1 MGRRNL
7 EALAPPRGTLIRS
20 VTAESLMDERSFLSR
35 WSRRKALRQEEL
47 DDEVLVGTEETVT
60 KTVDSAEESP
70 PSPTDEDMPAVESL
84 GADDNYGDFLS
95 PKVSEKL
102 RKVAL
107 RKLFHGAGFN
117 IRDGLD
123 DYDEDFTY
131 FEPLGDIVTAD
142 MRHREEMLERKA
154 REVAEAAD
162 EESASEQQVAT
173 QAQTE
178 LEEESDVSDSE
189 TDDLAGSEIGKKE
202 DLVVDDAEDEES
214 GITDLDRPIDREVP
228 DPGPVSDSQIA
239 GMRDGTKGEN
249 G

>member
-35 WSRRKALRQEEL
+35 WSRRKALGQEEL
-47 DDEVLVGTEETVT
+47 DDAALGGTEEGMT
-60 KTVDSAEESP
+60 KTVDSAEEKP
-70 PSPTDEDMPAVESL
+70 PPPTDEDMPPIESL
-84 GADDNYGDFLS
+84 SEDDDYGDFLS

-154 REVAEAAD
+154 REAAEAAD
-162 EESASEQQVAT
+162 KESASEQQVAT

-178 LEEESDVSDSE
+178 LEEESEVPDSE
-189 TDDLAGSEIGKKE
+189 TDDLADSEIGKNE
-202 DLVVDDAEDEES
+202 DVVVDDAEDEKS
-214 GITDLDRPIDREVP
+214 GMTDLDRPVDRQVP
-228 DPGPVSDSQIA
+228 DPGPVSDSKIA
-239 GMRDGTKGEN
+239 RMRDDTKGEN

>member
-1 MGRRNL
+1 
-7 EALAPPRGTLIRS
+7 
-20 VTAESLMDERSFLSR
+20 MDERSFLSR

-47 DDEVLVGTEETVT
+47 DDAALGGTDETVIET
-60 KTVDSAEESP
+60 ANSAEEKRP
-70 PSPTDEDMPAVESL
+70 PPTDEDMPSVESL
-84 GADDNYGDFLS
+84 GEDDNYGDFLS

-102 RKVAL
+102 RKLAL

-154 REVAEAAD
+154 REAAEAAD
-162 EESASEQQVAT
+162 KESASEQQVAT

-178 LEEESDVSDSE
+178 LEEESEVPDSE
-189 TDDLAGSEIGKKE
+189 TDDLADSEIGKNE
-202 DLVVDDAEDEES
+202 DVVVDDAEDEES
-214 GITDLDRPIDREVP
+214 GMTDLDRPVDREAA
-228 DPGPVSDSQIA
+228 DHGPVSDSQIA

>member
-47 DDEVLVGTEETVT
+47 DDEVLGGTEETVT
-60 KTVDSAEESP
+60 KTVDFAEESP

-154 REVAEAAD
+154 REAAEAAD
-162 EESASEQQVAT
+162 KESASEQQVAT

-178 LEEESDVSDSE
+178 LEEESAVSDSE
-189 TDDLAGSEIGKKE
+189 TDDLADSDPGINE
-202 DLVVDDAEDEES
+202 DVVVDDAEDEES
-214 GITDLDRPIDREVP
+214 GMTGLGRPIDREVP
-228 DPGPVSDSQIA
+228 DPGPISDSQVA

>member
-47 DDEVLVGTEETVT
+47 DDEVLGGTEETVAR
-60 KTVDSAEESP
+60 KVDSAEESP

-131 FEPLGDIVTAD
+131 FEPLGDIVAAD

-154 REVAEAAD
+154 REAAEAANK
-162 EESASEQQVAT
+162 EGASEQGVAT

-178 LEEESDVSDSE
+178 LEEESEVPDSE
-189 TDDLAGSEIGKKE
+189 TDDLADSEIGKNE
-202 DLVVDDAEDEES
+202 DVVVDDAEDEKS
-214 GITDLDRPIDREVP
+214 GMTDLDRPVDRQVP
-228 DPGPVSDSQIA
+228 DPGPVSDSKIA
-239 GMRDGTKGEN
+239 RMRDDTKGEN

>member
-47 DDEVLVGTEETVT
+47 DDEVLGGTEETVT

-70 PSPTDEDMPAVESL
+70 PLPTDEDMPAVESL

-154 REVAEAAD
+154 REAAEAAD
-162 EESASEQQVAT
+162 KESASEQQVAT

-178 LEEESDVSDSE
+178 LEEESEVPDSE
-189 TDDLAGSEIGKKE
+189 TDDLADSEIGKNE
-202 DLVVDDAEDEES
+202 DVVVDDAEDEES
-214 GITDLDRPIDREVP
+214 GMTDLDRPVDREAA
-228 DPGPVSDSQIA
+228 DHGPVSGSQIA

>member
-84 GADDNYGDFLS
+84 GADDNYGDCLS
-95 PKVSEKL
+95 PKVSEQL
-102 RKVAL
+102 RKAAL
-107 RKLFHGAGFN
+107 RKLFPGARFN

-154 REVAEAAD
+154 REAAEAAD
-162 EESASEQQVAT
+162 KESASEQQVAT

-178 LEEESDVSDSE
+178 LEEESEVPDSE
-189 TDDLAGSEIGKKE
+189 TDDLADSEIGKNE
-202 DLVVDDAEDEES
+202 DVVVDDAEDEES
-214 GITDLDRPIDREVP
+214 GMTDLDRPVDRQVP
-228 DPGPVSDSQIA
+228 DPGPVSDSKIA
-239 GMRDGTKGEN
+239 RMRDDTKGEN

>member
-47 DDEVLVGTEETVT
+47 DDEVLGGTDETVT
-60 KTVDSAEESP
+60 KTVDFVEESP

-154 REVAEAAD
+154 REVAEAA
-162 EESASEQQVAT
+162 EKESASEQQVAT

-178 LEEESDVSDSE
+178 LEEESEVPDSE
-189 TDDLAGSEIGKKE
+189 TDDLADSEIGKNE
-202 DLVVDDAEDEES
+202 HVVVDDAEDEES
-214 GITDLDRPIDREVP
+214 GMTELDRQVP
-228 DPGPVSDSQIA
+228 DPGPVSDSKIA
-239 GMRDGTKGEN
+239 RMRDDTKGEN

>member
-7 EALAPPRGTLIRS
+7 EALAPPRGTLIRA

-47 DDEVLVGTEETVT
+47 DDEVLGGTEETVT
-60 KTVDSAEESP
+60 KTVDFAEESP

-154 REVAEAAD
+154 REAAEAAD
-162 EESASEQQVAT
+162 KESASEQGVAT
-173 QAQTE
+173 QPQTE
-178 LEEESDVSDSE
+178 LEEESEVPDSE
-189 TDDLAGSEIGKKE
+189 IDDLADSEIGKNE
-202 DLVVDDAEDEES
+202 DVVVDDAEDEES
-214 GITDLDRPIDREVP
+214 GMTDLDRPVDREVP
-228 DPGPVSDSQIA
+228 DPGPVSDSKIA
-239 GMRDGTKGEN
+239 RMRDDTKGEN

>member
-35 WSRRKALRQEEL
+35 WSRRKALRQAEL
-47 DDEVLVGTEETVT
+47 DYEVLGGTEETVT
-60 KTVDSAEESP
+60 KTVDFAEESP

-154 REVAEAAD
+154 REAAEAAD
-162 EESASEQQVAT
+162 KESASEQGVAT

-178 LEEESDVSDSE
+178 MEEESEVPDSE
-189 TDDLAGSEIGKKE
+189 TDDLADSEIGKNE
-202 DLVVDDAEDEES
+202 DVVVDDAEDEES
-214 GITDLDRPIDREVP
+214 GMMELDRPVDRQVP
-228 DPGPVSDSQIA
+228 DPGLVSDSKIA
-239 GMRDGTKGEN
+239 RMRDDTKGEN

>member
-1 MGRRNL
+1 MGRPNL

-35 WSRRKALRQEEL
+35 WSRRKALGQEEL
-47 DDEVLVGTEETVT
+47 DDAILGGTEETAT
-60 KTVDSAEESP
+60 KTVDSAEERP
-70 PSPTDEDMPAVESL
+70 PPPTDEDMPPIESL
-84 GADDNYGDFLS
+84 GEDDNYGDFLS

-154 REVAEAAD
+154 REAAEAA
-162 EESASEQQVAT
+162 EKESASEQQVAT

-178 LEEESDVSDSE
+178 LEEESEVPDSE
-189 TDDLAGSEIGKKE
+189 TDDLADSEIGKNE
-202 DLVVDDAEDEES
+202 GVAADDAEGEEI
-214 GITDLDRPIDREVP
+214 GLTGLDRPVDRESP
-228 DPGPVSDSQIA
+228 DHGPVSDSQIA

>member
-7 EALAPPRGTLIRS
+7 EALAPPRGTLIRRN
-20 VTAESLMDERSFLSR
+20 VTALLMDERSFLSR

-47 DDEVLVGTEETVT
+47 DDAALGGTDETVIET
-60 KTVDSAEESP
+60 ANSAEEKRP
-70 PSPTDEDMPAVESL
+70 PPTDEDMPSVESL
-84 GADDNYGDFLS
+84 GEDDNYGDFLS

-102 RKVAL
+102 RKLAL

-154 REVAEAAD
+154 REVAEAA
-162 EESASEQQVAT
+162 EKESASEQQVA
-173 QAQTE
+173 AQTQPE
-178 LEEESDVSDSE
+178 LEEGSEAPDSE
-189 TDDLAGSEIGKKE
+189 ADDLADSDIGKNE
-202 DLVVDDAEDEES
+202 SVQADDVEEEENALT
-214 GITDLDRPIDREVP
+214 GPDHPVDREVP
-228 DPGPVSDSQIA
+228 DRRPVTTGRIA
-239 GMRDGTKGEN
+239 GMRDGAKGEN

>member
-20 VTAESLMDERSFLSR
+20 VAAESLMDERSFLSR

-47 DDEVLVGTEETVT
+47 DDEVLGGTEETVT
-60 KTVDSAEESP
+60 KTVDFAEESP

-154 REVAEAAD
+154 REAAEAAD
-162 EESASEQQVAT
+162 KESASEQEVAT

-178 LEEESDVSDSE
+178 LEEESEVPDSE
-189 TDDLAGSEIGKKE
+189 TDDLADSEIGKNE
-202 DLVVDDAEDEES
+202 DVVVDDAEDEES
-214 GITDLDRPIDREVP
+214 GMTELDRPVDRQVP
-228 DPGPVSDSQIA
+228 DPGLVSDSKIA
-239 GMRDGTKGEN
+239 RMRDDTKGEN

>member
-20 VTAESLMDERSFLSR
+20 VTTESLMDERSFLSR

-47 DDEVLVGTEETVT
+47 DDEVLGGTEETVT
-60 KTVDSAEESP
+60 KTVDFAEESP

-142 MRHREEMLERKA
+142 MRHREKMLERKA
-154 REVAEAAD
+154 REAAEAAD
-162 EESASEQQVAT
+162 KESASEQQVAT

-178 LEEESDVSDSE
+178 LEEESEVSDSE
-189 TDDLAGSEIGKKE
+189 TDDLADSDPGINE
-202 DLVVDDAEDEES
+202 DVVVDDAEDEES
-214 GITDLDRPIDREVP
+214 GMTGLGRPIDLEVP
-228 DPGPVSDSQIA
+228 DPGPISDGQVA

>member
-7 EALAPPRGTLIRS
+7 EALAPPRGTLIRA

-47 DDEVLVGTEETVT
+47 DDEVLGGTEETVT
-60 KTVDSAEESP
+60 KTVDFAEESP

-154 REVAEAAD
+154 REAAEAAD
-162 EESASEQQVAT
+162 KESASEQQVAT

-178 LEEESDVSDSE
+178 LEEESAVSDSE
-189 TDDLAGSEIGKKE
+189 TDDLADSDPGINE
-202 DLVVDDAEDEES
+202 DVVVDDAEDEES
-214 GITDLDRPIDREVP
+214 GMTDLGRPIDREVP
-228 DPGPVSDSQIA
+228 DPGPISDSQVA